1 MYRIKPYSFRQAQK
15 IGVKIRP
22 STRPGKKIDVFKN
35 GIKVASIGQRG
46 YLDFPTYLEKYG
58 ATIAN
63 QRRRLYHIRHRNNKA
78 AGTPGYYA
86 AKILW

>member
-1 MYRIKPYSFRQAQK
+1 MYRIKPYSIRQANK

-22 STRPGKKIDVFKN
+22 STRPGKKLDVYKN
-35 GIKVASIGQRG
+35 GVKVASIGARG

-63 QRRRLYHIRHRNNKA
+63 TRRKLYHLRHKYNKVP
-78 AGTPGYYA
+78 GTPGYYA